1 VKGNREKTMETPG
14 DIGPTTLDQGEPDSE
29 PPQRLS
35 LEVVIESGDWPD
47 AARLD
52 ALVARTT
59 AVIAAAV
66 GLSRHF
72 ALPASACVA
81 FSSNAEV
88 HALNA
93 QYRGQDKPTN
103 VLSFP
108 APPPPPGH
116 RPDGEA
122 LFLGDVVLAAETVAA
137 EARDQ
142 GILLEHHI
150 QHLVVHGVLHLLG
163 YDHEHDSEAEIMEA
177 LETRLLADL
186 GVPNPYLSNG

>member
-1 VKGNREKTMETPG
+1 VKGNCEKTMETPG
-14 DIGPTTLDQGEPDSE
+14 DIGPSTLDQGEPDSE
-29 PPQRLS
+29 PPLRLS

-47 AARLD
+47 AGILD
-52 ALVARTT
+52 TLVLRTS
-59 AVIAAAV
+59 AVMAAAEQ
-66 GLSRHF
+66 LATRF
-72 ALPASACVA
+72 PTAAIACVA
-81 FSSNAEV
+81 FSSDAEV
-88 HALNA
+88 RALNA

-116 RPDGEA
+116 RPEGEP
-122 LFLGDVVLAAETVAA
+122 LFLGDVVLAAETVAG

-142 GILLEHHI
+142 GIPLVRHI

-163 YDHEHDSEAEIMEA
+163 YDHENDSEAEIMEA

-186 GVPNPYLSNG
+186 GVPDPYLGNG

>member
-1 VKGNREKTMETPG
+1 MKGNCEKTMETPG
-14 DIGPTTLDQGEPDSE
+14 DIGPTTLEQGEPDSE

-47 AARLD
+47 AGTLD

-72 ALPASACVA
+72 AVPAAACVA
-81 FSSNAEV
+81 FCSNAEV

-108 APPPPPGH
+108 APPPPRGY
-116 RPDGEA
+116 RSDGEP

-142 GILLEHHI
+142 GIPVEDHI

-163 YDHEHDSEAEIMEA
+163 YDHENDSEAEIMEA

-186 GVPNPYLSNG
+186 GVPNPYLGNG

>member
-1 VKGNREKTMETPG
+1 VKGNCEETMETPG
-14 DIGPTTLDQGEPDSE
+14 DIGPSTLDQGEPDSE
-29 PPQRLS
+29 PPLRLS
-35 LEVVIESGDWPD
+35 LDVVIENGDWPD
-47 AARLD
+47 AGSLD
-52 ALVARTT
+52 ALVSRTA

-66 GLSRHF
+66 GLSRLF

-81 FSSNAEV
+81 FSSNADV
-88 HALNA
+88 RALNA

-116 RPDGEA
+116 RPEGEP

-142 GILLEHHI
+142 GIPIAHHI

-163 YDHEHDSEAEIMEA
+163 YDHEDDSEAETMEA

-186 GVPNPYLSNG
+186 GVPDPYLGNG